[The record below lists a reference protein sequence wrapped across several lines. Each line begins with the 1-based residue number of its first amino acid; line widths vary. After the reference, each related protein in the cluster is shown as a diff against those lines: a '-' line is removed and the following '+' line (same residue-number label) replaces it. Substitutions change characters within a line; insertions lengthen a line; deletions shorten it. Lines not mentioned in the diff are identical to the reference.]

1 MHAFFLSISNM
12 YAGEKNNLIYIL
24 WQYPCKTL
32 SYDINDLEKNLP
44 HVKNNFSY
52 EYACVCISDLFLPLS
67 EVGIIQY
74 LKRKQIYLDLS
85 PVT

>member
-1 MHAFFLSISNM
+1 MPFFCLFLTCM
-12 YAGEKNNLIYIL
+12 QGKNNLIYIL

-44 HVKNNFSY
+44 HVKNSFSY

-67 EVGIIQY
+67 EVGIIRY
-74 LKRKQIYLDLS
+74 LKENRS
-85 PVT
+85 TWT